1 MARRL
6 NDWINNYLVY
16 TEDSEP
22 PTSFKEWCAV
32 SVIAAALQRKCW
44 LSWGSIPFFPNLYIV
59 LTAPAGKARKGTAM
73 APARKFLEALELPMA
88 AEAVTREALIRTLK
102 ESEQMTPMDGERPP
116 CIHSSLTVFSPE
128 LTVFLG
134 YNNVQLM
141 SDLTDWFD
149 CSSKWV
155 YRTKTAG
162 VDEINGVF
170 LNLIGATTPDLIR
183 STLPLD
189 AIGGGLTSRMIF
201 VYEEK
206 KGKIVPFPFLSPE
219 QEGLGNDLRYDIEL
233 IHNLKGKF
241 TVTKPFLELWG
252 DWYVAQEGKS
262 PFGYSASRAF
272 DGYIERRPTQILKLS
287 MIMNASRTD
296 SMQIDEEDL
305 SRAIALLE
313 RAEKKMPKVFGGVG
327 LSQQSNLT
335 YKIIE
340 TICIHEGITLSD
352 LIKRFIYDGSQEEI
366 TNILNTLVMGGL
378 LKLDTTNGVP
388 QYFSTNLTSQIED
401 SSKEVLKNG

>member
-1 MARRL
+1 MSRQL
-6 NDWINNYLVY
+6 GDWIENYLQY

-22 PTSFKEWCAV
+22 PQSFREWCAV

-44 LSWGSIPFFPNLYIV
+44 LNWGTTTFFPNLYIV

-73 APARKFLEALELPMA
+73 APARKFIDALQVPMA

-102 ESEQMTPMDGERPP
+102 ESEQMTPMDGDRPP
-116 CIHSSLTVFSPE
+116 SIHSSLTVFSPE

-206 KGKIVPFPFLSPE
+206 KGKIVPFPFLSKAQEALGE
-219 QEGLGNDLRYDIEL
+219 QLRYDIEL
-233 IHNLKGKF
+233 IHTLKGRF
-241 TVTKPFLELWG
+241 TVTKSFLELWG
-252 DWYVAQEGKS
+252 DWYVNNDGKS
-262 PFGYSASRAF
+262 PFGYMPSRAF

-296 SMQIDEEDL
+296 TMQLDECDI

-313 RAEKKMPKVFGGVG
+313 RTEKKMPRVFGGVG
-327 LSQQSNLT
+327 MSQQSGLT

-340 TICIHEGITLSD
+340 TVCIHEGITLSD
-352 LIKRFIYDGSQEEI
+352 LIKRFVYDGTQEEI
-366 TNILNTLVMGGL
+366 ATILSTLVQGGL
-378 LKLDTTNGVP
+378 LRMDTTSGVP
-388 QYFSTNLTSQIED
+388 KYFSTKLSSNFED
-401 SSKEVLKNG
+401 SSKSGGVE